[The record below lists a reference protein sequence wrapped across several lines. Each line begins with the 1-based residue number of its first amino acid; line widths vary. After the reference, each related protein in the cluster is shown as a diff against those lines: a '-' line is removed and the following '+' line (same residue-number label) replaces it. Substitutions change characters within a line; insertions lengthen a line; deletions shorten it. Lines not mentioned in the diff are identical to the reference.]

1 VTGKTT
7 TTKFCVG
14 NSGPDTTNPH
24 DPNRT
29 PGGSSCGSAA
39 AVADFHVPIALGA
52 QTGGSIIRPA
62 SYTEVFALKPTYNT
76 VLPEGTKV
84 FSSTFDTVGFLTRTI
99 ADLQLLADVFALEDA
114 EPVQDILLNKA
125 MVAMVKTPY
134 WQSAGPGTIIAM
146 KKAEEM
152 LRKNDVEVHDVSL
165 PSPLDERDNLKR
177 LCKVIV
183 CVEARTSFLQDYRN
197 NKQKLSQEVRSLVE
211 NDANFTTQGLTK
223 ALDSPAS
230 MRPIIDKWVGEYS
243 AIITP
248 SAVDE
253 APIGLDDMGSPV
265 FNTFWTVN
273 APKHIEIDFLT
284 DSCRVALFPFSICLL
299 SLDPMACLSGCLLLR
314 EDTVTSIC

>member
-134 WQSAGPGTIIAM
+134 WQSAEPGTIIAM

-197 NKQKLSQEVRSLVE
+197 NKQKLSRSIARRERRKLHDSGPYKGARFSGKYAS
-211 NDANFTTQGLTK
+211 NHRQMGWRILRDHYAKCCRRSPYWPRRYGQPGFQHF
-223 ALDSPAS
+223 LDRKCA
-230 MRPIIDKWVGEYS
+230 
-243 AIITP
+243 
-248 SAVDE
+248 
-253 APIGLDDMGSPV
+253 
-265 FNTFWTVN
+265 
-273 APKHIEIDFLT
+273 
-284 DSCRVALFPFSICLL
+284 
-299 SLDPMACLSGCLLLR
+299 
-314 EDTVTSIC
+314 